1 MLKMHGNDIRELQVF
16 FEKFIVVLLWK
27 FRAILSSHSTRYST
41 GHDSTL
47 ALRTAPMMPQI
58 LPKFGLS

>member
-1 MLKMHGNDIRELQVF
+1 MLQMHDNDIRVLQVF

-27 FRAILSSHSTRYST
+27 FRAILSSHRTRYSA

-47 ALRTAPMMPQI
+47 AQRTAPMPQNF
-58 LPKFGLS
+58 LTFGLP